1 MSQIFSKDSLSQI
14 KTFIKTTTSQG
25 LVERGGEFKGSGRP
39 KIKLTLQEEMKV
51 VEHVKWRASI
61 GHGLDWHMLGLLLQE
76 LFQALKLA
84 NPARVTDL
92 EDVGQLPTPTWIR
105 CFAER
110 IYDFQIPRTTLRE
123 DPWNDKCCSNGFCP
137 NRFSTPPPSSNR
149 TRWGYFFRRKLVN
162 FLKQRF

>member
-123 DPWNDKCCSNGFCP
+123 DVNTKKN
-137 NRFSTPPPSSNR
+137 FSIRALPELPLPPPP
-149 TRWGYFFRRKLVN
+149 GKKY
-162 FLKQRF
+162 

>member
-1 MSQIFSKDSLSQI
+1 
-14 KTFIKTTTSQG
+14 
-25 LVERGGEFKGSGRP
+25 
-39 KIKLTLQEEMKV
+39 MKV
-51 VEHVKWRASI
+51 VDHVKWRASI

-76 LFQALKLA
+76 LFLALKLA

-137 NRFSTPPPSSNR
+137 NRFSTPPP
-149 TRWGYFFRRKLVN
+149 
-162 FLKQRF
+162 LKQPDPLGLLFSPKISQFFKTAVLTMGIDIFKMTMVKHYS